1 MTFFHDLTTCR
12 VGKEHEGYTHVSL
25 GPPTGAFYI
34 KSSQHTKFLEG
45 YCVALDRGEDL
56 HLAER
61 HRHIGPVVV
70 DLDCR
75 FKPTAEEIADPT
87 KIRRRHSEAIEAI
100 VQVYC
105 HAIAELIE
113 TTEFDVY
120 VTEKQGP
127 IMDKGI
133 IKDGIHLTVPSVI
146 TRPTLQLL
154 LRKDVLGPLA
164 KVFEP
169 LELANAVE
177 DVVDEA
183 VIERN
188 GWMMYGS
195 KKPGKEPYVVTRRYH
210 YTVRDSNE
218 ASEGSHSDL
227 LLAGVGEERPKAEYV
242 ELLSIRNKFNELCV
256 RAEQRD
262 RAEEFVTKIED
273 EKKRKEDA
281 RVALLPSTSAGR
293 CDKDREPSAKVQ
305 ELLGILSD
313 KRADAYDSWWKT
325 GAILKSELGEA
336 GFPLWI
342 EFSGRSP

>member
-1 MTFFHDLTTCR
+1 
-12 VGKEHEGYTHVSL
+12 
-25 GPPTGAFYI
+25 
-34 KSSQHTKFLEG
+34 
-45 YCVALDRGEDL
+45 
-56 HLAER
+56 
-61 HRHIGPVVV
+61 VV
-70 DLDCR
+70 DLDFR
-75 FKPTAEEIADPT
+75 FKPTAEEIAEPT

-120 VTEKQGP
+120 VTEKHGP

-154 LRKDVLGPLA
+154 LRKDVLGPFA

-218 ASEGSHSDL
+218 ADRSHPRL
-227 LLAGVGEERPKAEYV
+227 VLAGVGEERPKAGARSNGTA
-242 ELLSIRNKFNELCV
+242 LRN
-256 RAEQRD
+256 
-262 RAEEFVTKIED
+262 
-273 EKKRKEDA
+273 
-281 RVALLPSTSAGR
+281 S
-293 CDKDREPSAKVQ
+293 
-305 ELLGILSD
+305 
-313 KRADAYDSWWKT
+313 
-325 GAILKSELGEA
+325 
-336 GFPLWI
+336 
-342 EFSGRSP
+342 